1 MDKSLAKG
9 LTNRIF
15 REHWERVDKKI
26 RELNVDSDWSKNWK
40 KSVKKFSSPWNNFTI
55 SASGFGTKKKP
66 WFGFSLPVPYD
77 YNPQGWDEM
86 QYGIRSILLSRNR
99 QELVDCDTLHWT
111 ISHHAIQRFLER
123 TNLVD
128 PSSFENAPGL
138 LLKELRYVSL
148 WSLILNTLLINAIL
162 EDKNLELYIDNFSL
176 LIPSPHGAFFATKK
190 SFDNK
195 DLGKAGSYFSL
206 RTFLPL
212 KQLND
217 KQLKIRKMMIKYG
230 ETLYDGPI
238 ELVFWN
244 STAIDSYQ
252 SNIPISWFKIL
263 LEFNSYLDS
272 ENFFDEYFNLVA
284 SDKFNR
290 SMINKIK
297 PLIHKSSS
305 PLPEDTRK
313 EIFTKKGAPEWLAE
327 LLMKK
332 GSK

>member
-86 QYGIRSILLSRNR
+86 QYGIRSILLSRNH

-111 ISHHAIQRFLER
+111 LSHHAIQRFLER

-244 STAIDSYQ
+244 STAID
-252 SNIPISWFKIL
+252 
-263 LEFNSYLDS
+263 
-272 ENFFDEYFNLVA
+272 
-284 SDKFNR
+284 
-290 SMINKIK
+290 
-297 PLIHKSSS
+297 
-305 PLPEDTRK
+305 T
-313 EIFTKKGAPEWLAE
+313 
-327 LLMKK
+327 
-332 GSK
+332 